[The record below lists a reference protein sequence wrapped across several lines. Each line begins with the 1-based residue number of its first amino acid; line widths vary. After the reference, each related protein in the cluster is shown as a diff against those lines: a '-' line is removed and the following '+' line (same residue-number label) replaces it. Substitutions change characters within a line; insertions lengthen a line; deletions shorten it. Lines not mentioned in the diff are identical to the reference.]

1 MKALFLINVSKK
13 EKEEIKE
20 KLSKEVEVIFRDE
33 FTEEERKNVLKEVEI
48 ILGGRLLDE
57 ELNST
62 KKLKFHQT
70 FGTGV
75 DRHNLKIYK
84 QKNIILCNSHE
95 HSDTIAEYAFSLLL
109 ASSKELLANDR
120 LLREKGLWDY
130 TQYPSVSLTNKVILF
145 LGFGHIGKKVM
156 EYCKPFNMKFIAI
169 KRKKDTTIQDV
180 TVYTPDEKI
189 KAIKQADFIINS
201 LPLTEETKNFLNR
214 DEFNAM
220 KKEVIIVNVG
230 RGKTIDEEQ
239 LYLNLRN
246 RRIKGAAIDVWYN
259 YPKKRG
265 EKQEPVPCYPSKYPF
280 QELDNIIMS
289 AHRAWQ
295 TDKKWHDR
303 VIKLVENIN
312 RFVRNEEPL
321 DKVNLDTGY

>member
-1 MKALFLINVSKK
+1 MKALFLINANEQ
-13 EKEEIKE
+13 EKEEIRE
-20 KLSKEVEVIFRDE
+20 RIDERVEVFFRDE
-33 FTEEERKNVLKEVEI
+33 LTEDERKKILQEVDI
-48 ILGGRLLDE
+48 VLGGRLSKE
-57 ELNST
+57 ELEST
-62 KKLKFHQT
+62 NKLKFHQT

-84 QKNIILCNSHE
+84 EKNIILCNSHE

-109 ASSKELLANDR
+109 AASKELLANDK

-130 TQYPSVSLTNKVILF
+130 TQYPSVSLTNKTILF

-156 EYCKPFNMKFIAI
+156 EYCKPFDMKFIAI
-169 KRKKDTTIQDV
+169 KRRKNAEMQNV
-180 TVYTPDEKI
+180 TVYTPEKRI
-189 KAIKQADFIINS
+189 EAIKQADFIINS
-201 LPLTEETKNFLNR
+201 LPLTEETRNFLGKE
-214 DEFNAM
+214 EFNAM
-220 KKEVIIVNVG
+220 KKEAIIVNVG
-230 RGKTIDEEQ
+230 RGKTIDEEE
-239 LYLNLRN
+239 LYLSLKNKK
-246 RRIKGAAIDVWYN
+246 IKGAAIDVWYN
-259 YPKKRG
+259 YPKRRG

-312 RFVRNEEPL
+312 RFVRGEEPL
-321 DKVNLDTGY
+321 NKVNLDMGY